1 MRYLLIIAVIF
12 MACEGPVG
20 PVGVQGAAGA
30 DGINGADG
38 EQGIQGEPGPGTRTI
53 LTGTVI
59 DNSDFVDIPGLNPD
73 DPPSIDVYI
82 CPTNSECLPLPI
94 TLFTNDLGDFTTTHL
109 LAANGIFIIN
119 AASLILARGGT
130 SGTYVIVMVE

>member
-1 MRYLLIIAVIF
+1 MKYLLIIAVIF

-20 PVGVQGAAGA
+20 PAGIQGVAGT
-30 DGINGADG
+30 DG

-53 LTGTVI
+53 LTGTVF

-82 CPTNSECLPLPI
+82 CPNNSECLPLPI

-109 LAANGIFIIN
+109 MDNDGIIIIN

-130 SGTYVIVMVE
+130 SGIYVIVMIE